1 MFEDIMWIEGLRD
14 YIKTN
19 LKSTNKALIVRTS
32 LKAIEPQLSRSKF
45 IRIHKSWIVAIAEIT
60 AVRKNS
66 IFIKEMELPV
76 GETFRESIDKLIRTA
91 DQTTLE

>member
-1 MFEDIMWIEGLRD
+1 MFEDIVWIEGLRD
-14 YIKTN
+14 YVKIN

-32 LKAIEPQLSRSKF
+32 LKAIEHQISSSKF
-45 IRIHKSWIVAIAEIT
+45 IRIHKSLIVAIAEIT

-76 GETFRESIDKLIRTA
+76 VETFRDSIDKLIRK
-91 DQTTLE
+91 DL